1 MHVCVYVTEMYSKV
15 FIKQQYE
22 HLWAVRKA
30 MCVLLFGA
38 CMNLSAK
45 DICTFFFDCAYFV
58 FFCQQK
64 TYAHISSH
72 YTHIFFLGETNH
84 VIYMT
89 CCKYVRPSVKCYLLF
104 SV

>member
-45 DICTFFFDCAYFV
+45 DICTFFFFDCAYFV
-58 FFCQQK
+58 FFLSAKDIC
-64 TYAHISSH
+64 TYFVSL
-72 YTHIFFLGETNH
+72 YTCIFSGGKPTMYFT
-84 VIYMT
+84 
-89 CCKYVRPSVKCYLLF
+89 
-104 SV
+104 

>member
-1 MHVCVYVTEMYSKV
+1 MCVYVTEMYSKV

-45 DICTFFFDCAYFV
+45 DICTYFV
-58 FFCQQK
+58 SLY
-64 TYAHISSH
+64 TY
-72 YTHIFFLGETNH
+72 IFSGGNQPCNLH
-84 VIYMT
+84 D
-89 CCKYVRPSVKCYLLF
+89 LL
-104 SV
+104 